1 MNRRRTTPAPLLLLL
16 LLILFS
22 ACGPTAPVLGPA
34 TAGATP
40 DYDDALATWTR
51 RARVYRN
58 LESRVIV
65 AATYLSPRFLAAM
78 ASEHER
84 IFAPTASE
92 LEAWS
97 ASQEDE
103 SSRCEVFFL
112 AVSTA
117 NREWNDLDLH
127 GSIWKLYLET
137 DRGDKVSP
145 TRIVSVRGRPPV
157 VARFFPD
164 LGHFGEGY
172 RVYFPRYPEHGDRG
186 GLPRPVI
193 DPSLSWFR
201 IKMRSPV
208 AAVDLTWELGSD

>member
-1 MNRRRTTPAPLLLLL
+1 MSWRLPTPASLFLIF
-16 LLILFS
+16 ILFS
-22 ACGPTAPVLGPA
+22 ACGPTSAVLGPPTTRA
-34 TAGATP
+34 AP

-51 RARVYRN
+51 RARVYRK
-58 LESRVIV
+58 LESRVNV
-65 AATYLSPRFLAAM
+65 AATYLSPRFRAAM
-78 ASEHER
+78 AAEHQR
-84 IFAPTASE
+84 IFAPTAAE

-97 ASQEDE
+97 ASLEDE
-103 SSRCEVFFL
+103 ASLSEVFFL

-145 TRIVSVRGRPPV
+145 TRIVPVRGRPPV
-157 VARFFPD
+157 IARFFPD

-172 RVYFPRYPEHGDRG
+172 RVYFPRYPEHRDRG